1 MHRFLSFICH
11 LLLRARSRN
20 GMIVPGTNGCRGDFF
35 LWMHCRSSDRHHVK
49 EGADRGGGPARA
61 QSNEMQGHFGNG
73 GRLLRGA
80 TFSQENG
87 LSWTT
92 SQAASAARIVARKT
106 RCRVRRGSLRRRRG
120 VFGQCGGVADRG
132 PVRRRSGSRSGSGR
146 RAALRRCMAPVREPR
161 KNRHAPSS
169 EGTGLGKVSL
179 PELGGLPRGGCVR
192 AFARRNMA
200 AAARWSKG
208 FGPAKSGGSWGQ
220 VACGEATWARMRM
233 RFAMPGSRRPG
244 FRTAAAQGPWSQGL

>member
-1 MHRFLSFICH
+1 MR
-11 LLLRARSRN
+11 
-20 GMIVPGTNGCRGDFF
+20 
-35 LWMHCRSSDRHHVK
+35 CRSSDRHHVK

-87 LSWTT
+87 LSWTA
-92 SQAASAARIVARKT
+92 SQAASAGRIVARKT
-106 RCRVRRGSLRRRRG
+106 RCRVRRGSLRRHRG
-120 VFGQCGGVADRG
+120 VFGQSGGVADRG
-132 PVRRRSGSRSGSGR
+132 PVRQRSGNRSGSGR

-192 AFARRNMA
+192 AFARRNVA
-200 AAARWSKG
+200 AAARWRRASALRSRVDHG
-208 FGPAKSGGSWGQ
+208 TEPLAAKSRGLGKDA
-220 VACGEATWARMRM
+220 VRNARLSPARISN
-233 RFAMPGSRRPG
+233 RRSPGSLVPG
-244 FRTAAAQGPWSQGL
+244 M